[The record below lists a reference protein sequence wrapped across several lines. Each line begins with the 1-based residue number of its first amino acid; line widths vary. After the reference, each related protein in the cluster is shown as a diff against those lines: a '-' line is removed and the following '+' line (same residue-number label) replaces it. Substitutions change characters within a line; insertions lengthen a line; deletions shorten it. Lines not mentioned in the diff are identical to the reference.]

1 MDFIQQNCPVCWNS
15 IDFQSNNFC
24 ITACNHSFHLS
35 CFAKSI
41 ACKNYNCPICRAL
54 IIEHNDVNML
64 TRPEEEEDIEN
75 EAGVEN
81 EADQSDISN
90 TETNFITGDIL
101 NKLENHLH
109 YSDINYKN
117 LIELICY
124 LEHEEFED
132 KIEFQIQADFIFGKF
147 RQILNSAD
155 PNNFVA

>member
-1 MDFIQQNCPVCWNS
+1 MDLIHQNCPVCWNP

-24 ITACNHSFHLS
+24 ITECNHSFHLS

-54 IIEHNDVNML
+54 IIEQNED
-64 TRPEEEEDIEN
+64 EEEEEEANVN
-75 EAGVEN
+75 EVGEEQ
-81 EADQSDISN
+81 EADQFDEQN
-90 TETNFITGDIL
+90 TENIFITGEIL
-101 NKLENHLH
+101 NKLENHLQ

-132 KIEFQIQADFIFGKF
+132 KTEYQMQADFIFGKF
-147 RQILNSAD
+147 RQILNSID
-155 PNNFVA
+155 TNNLVT